1 MRIILNYFG
10 ELVSCTRIHLLI
22 FSVLFY
28 SRSLNLFILTNIGI
42 IRIIIYIFKGQLL
55 ITQDQLTMVAIP
67 SMNDMHLEEMLLINA
82 LHEAVKSRDFK
93 SIKDKLE
100 ELLKESKIHF
110 SKEEEMMEEAGYP
123 EFFTHKGEH
132 DRQLHELAHIIKY
145 FTERQDP
152 QAIAAYI
159 EGNLNSWT
167 IHHMQTMDAEM
178 ATFLQSNSTNA

>member
-1 MRIILNYFG
+1 M
-10 ELVSCTRIHLLI
+10 HLLI

-28 SRSLNLFILTNIGI
+28 PPGLKFFILIYKGI

-55 ITQDQLTMVAIP
+55 ITQDQLTMLAIP
-67 SMNDMHLEEMLLINA
+67 SMNDMHLEEMLLINS
-82 LHEAVKSRDFK
+82 LHDAVKSRDFK

-110 SKEEEMMEEAGYP
+110 SKEEEMMEAAGYS

-167 IHHMQTMDAEM
+167 IHHIQTMDAEM
-178 ATFLQSNSTNA
+178 ATFLQTHSTKA